1 MKDVTME
8 DLQKALE
15 NADEVINRL
24 SKDIGALHRDVT
36 VKAVQID
43 NLLEMIKERDEII
56 ENREQLIDELL
67 AETSSKTTN
76 NNEVEVTV

>member
-76 NNEVEVTV
+76 NNEAEVTV